1 MNHIFISYSR
11 RDSAFVNRIADLL
24 RKEEIPVWQDISG
37 KSSGIPFSTKWF
49 SAIEEALHTSAGALV
64 FRSENWEKSVPCR
77 KEFAIVENLAIPCF
91 EVDTNRTYDEAET
104 EQLLADIRTWCE
116 TDVYGD
122 AENDLRTWLLS
133 SLNAHQNR
141 RSLNTGIP
149 HYKTKEDSDA
159 FLERLQQCEKMAK
172 DKQFDSRQPKLYK
185 DMRKFLK
192 RAARI
197 TRWDRIKRPLAAG
210 MLALLLALSGV
221 SYLLSARQRKE
232 TSQHL
237 AALRSL
243 DSIHT
248 MLSRDPLQALI
259 MMAEDDNDY
268 GDYIYLLFENYAD
281 ALDSIFPSAFL
292 NAASMDAQLLASSAP
307 QQDAGDYQV
316 LISED
321 TGSVEVVQ
329 PKDREYE
336 TSTAFLCGGHPD
348 TWAVQG
354 DYLCVSHGQD
364 VFLFDMPRA
373 RDAILLEGC
382 CRNVRDLRF
391 DGQGRICA
399 ITESG
404 DVFIWDNPFKEM
416 LCKPDEAIQKAI
428 VPVYSDGR
436 LEVSSTPQGTLLIR
450 DVRHDA
456 VIASCSLIRE
466 PLQGVYLDET
476 GIVYAQGVSG
486 TWYQKD
492 FSKFFAGYTD
502 DPLMQKKQYDEEV
515 RRLCAFLHDS
525 LQITDLSLS
534 E

>member
-11 RDSAFVNRIADLL
+11 RDSAFVNDIADKL
-24 RKEEIPVWQDISG
+24 RKEDIPVWQDISG

-77 KEFAIVENLAIPCF
+77 KEFAIVQDLAIPCF
-91 EVDTNRTYDEAET
+91 EVDTNRTYSEAET
-104 EQLLADIRTWCE
+104 EQLLKEIRTWCE

-133 SLNAHQNR
+133 ALNAHLNR
-141 RSLNTGIP
+141 RSLNSGIP

-159 FLERLQQCEKMAK
+159 FLERLRQCEKMAK

-185 DMRKFLK
+185 DMLKFLK

-210 MLALLLALSGV
+210 ALVVLLALTGV
-221 SYLLSARQRKE
+221 SFLIAARQRNQ

-248 MLSRDPLQALI
+248 MNSRNPLRALI
-259 MMAEDDNDY
+259 MMAEDNNDY

-281 ALDSIFPSAFL
+281 ALDSVFPSAFL
-292 NAASMDAQLLASSAP
+292 KASSMEAQLIASSDP
-307 QQDAGDYQV
+307 QQDAGAYQV
-316 LISED
+316 LVSED

-329 PKDREYE
+329 PKDRFYE
-336 TSTAFLCGGHPD
+336 TSTAFLCGGTVD

-354 DYLCVSHGQD
+354 DYLCVAHGQD
-364 VFLFDMPRA
+364 VFLFDMPHA

-399 ITESG
+399 LTESG
-404 DVFIWDNPFKEM
+404 DVFIWENPLKEM
-416 LCKPDEAIQKAI
+416 LCSPDESIQQAI
-428 VPVYSDGR
+428 VPVYSNGR
-436 LEVSSTPQGTLLIR
+436 LEVSSTPQGTIEIR
-450 DVRHDA
+450 DIRHDA
-456 VIASCSLIRE
+456 VIAACSLIRE
-466 PLQGVYLDET
+466 PLQGVYLDDA
-476 GIVYAQGVSG
+476 GSVYALGTSG
-486 TWYQKD
+486 IWYRKD
-492 FSKFFAGYTD
+492 FSEFLADYAD
-502 DPLMQKKQYDEEV
+502 DPIVQKKQYDEQV
-515 RRLCAFLHDS
+515 RSLCAFLHDE